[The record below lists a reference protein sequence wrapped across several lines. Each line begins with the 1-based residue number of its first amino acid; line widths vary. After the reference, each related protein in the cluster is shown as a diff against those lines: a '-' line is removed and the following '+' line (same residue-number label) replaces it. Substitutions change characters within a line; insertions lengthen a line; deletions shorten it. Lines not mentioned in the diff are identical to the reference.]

1 MKSKI
6 KGLTMLVFIGIILVV
21 ATLIPSVSAAESTK
35 AYSRYKLVSQSISGS
50 YKTCVYRNVRGETK
64 STSISKGK
72 RCPNTY

>member
-21 ATLIPSVSAAESTK
+21 ATLIPSVSATESK
-35 AYSRYKLVSQSISGS
+35 AYSRYKLVSESVSGS
-50 YKTCVYRNVRGETK
+50 YKTCMYRNSRGESK
-64 STSISKGK
+64 SMSINKGK

>member
-6 KGLTMLVFIGIILVV
+6 KGLTLLVFIGIVLVV
-21 ATLIPSVSAAESTK
+21 ATLVPSVSASESK
-35 AYSRYKLVSQSISGS
+35 AYSRYKLVSESVSGN
-50 YKTCVYRNVRGETK
+50 YKTCVFRNSRGETK

>member
-21 ATLIPSVSAAESTK
+21 AALVPSVSAAESK
-35 AYSRYKLVSQSISGS
+35 AYSRYKLVSESVSGN
-50 YKTCVYRNVRGETK
+50 YKTCVFRNSRGEAK

-72 RCPNTY
+72 RCPTVY

>member
-21 ATLIPSVSAAESTK
+21 ATLVPSVSAAESR
-35 AYSRYKLVSQSISGS
+35 AYSRYKLVSESISGT
-50 YKTCVYRNVRGETK
+50 YKTCLYRNSRGESK
-64 STSISKGK
+64 SMSINKGK

>member
-21 ATLIPSVSAAESTK
+21 AALVPSVSAQESK
-35 AYSRYKLVSQSISGS
+35 AYSRYKLVYESVSGN
-50 YKTCVYRNVRGETK
+50 YKTCLFRNTRGETK

-72 RCPNTY
+72 RCPATY